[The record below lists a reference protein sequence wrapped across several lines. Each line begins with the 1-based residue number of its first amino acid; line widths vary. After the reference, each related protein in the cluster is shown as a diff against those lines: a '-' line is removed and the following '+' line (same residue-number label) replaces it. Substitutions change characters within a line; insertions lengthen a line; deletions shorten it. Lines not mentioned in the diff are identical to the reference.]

1 MLTNEG
7 WNNSQSCY
15 ADHKEKD
22 EKLEKVEH
30 KDEKCHDD
38 PCNIKECYH
47 EDKTM
52 CKCDHFISDA
62 SKAMVY
68 ALQLQKAADATAD
81 KSLEEKDKAEEL
93 SKKVSHIA
101 KEITPVLDEAIKF
114 YDMAYGLADKAINEL
129 LKASKCFD
137 ECPSLDLCPALDK
150 CKDKCKHEYE
160 DSWEDKNKDKCK
172 DSWEDKHEDEYE
184 DKCEGKFKY
193 KEKYESNHK
202 DKCKDEYEDSWE
214 DKNKDKCK
222 DKYEDEYEHNKKD
235 KYEWKPVSGS
245 SICEEL
251 VDVVKCLQRKA
262 KCLEKLADKKEE
274 EARELLCK
282 ANEADKV
289 ATDAFERA
297 YNLIQ
302 KAFSIDNFANKV
314 LSDAYALGL
323 KAYDCCKD
331 SKRKVDKDHEDNECY
346 CNFEFG
352 YKDKGNSLLCK
363 CDQFIIE
370 LNELVCKAKKINEKA
385 DCELKEA
392 CEQLEIAKKA
402 AKATEILREKANK
415 AIIEVAKINN
425 EVAKLQNKAYKEA
438 IKAYKCFKCC
448 AKQGRFG
455 YNHDCDC
462 CERFVKEAEC
472 LIEKSNEALK
482 KANCKIEEAIKLS
495 HIVSEVQKKEFDAWN
510 KAICLINEA
519 FNQNAKAQDTIYCSV
534 IPNLIYGYQCCKAD

>member
-7 WNNSQSCY
+7 WNNLQSY
-15 ADHKEKD
+15 DEELKEKD
-22 EKLEKVEH
+22 KKFEKVEH
-30 KDEKCHDD
+30 KDGKCHND
-38 PCNIKECYH
+38 PCDVKECYD

-52 CKCDHFISDA
+52 CKCDRFIADA

-68 ALQLQKAADATAD
+68 ALQLERTADATAD
-81 KSLEEKDKAEEL
+81 KSLEEKAKAEEL
-93 SKKVSHIA
+93 SKRVSCIA

-114 YDMAYGLADKAINEL
+114 YDMAYGLADKAINQL

-137 ECPSLDLCPALDK
+137 ECPSLELCPALDK
-150 CKDKCKHEYE
+150 CKDKDEDEDQCKDAH
-160 DSWEDKNKDKCK
+160 EDK
-172 DSWEDKHEDEYE
+172 YE
-184 DKCEGKFKY
+184 DKCEGKFKCM
-193 KEKYESNHK
+193 EKCEDDHK
-202 DKCKDEYEDSWE
+202 DKYKDQYEYRWE
-214 DKNKDKCK
+214 DKSKDNCK
-222 DKYEDEYEHNKKD
+222 DKYEDECEHKHKD
-235 KYEWKPVSGS
+235 NYEWKPVSGAS
-245 SICEEL
+245 VCEEL

-274 EARELLCK
+274 EARKLLCK
-282 ANEADKV
+282 ANEADKA

-302 KAFSIDNFANKV
+302 KAFSIDNFANKL

-331 SKRKVDKDHEDNECY
+331 SKRKVDKDHGDYEDYDQCY
-346 CNFEFG
+346 CNFEFDH
-352 YKDKGNSLLCK
+352 KDKGNNLLCK

-370 LNELVCKAKKINEKA
+370 LKELVSKAKKINEKA
-385 DCELKEA
+385 DCEIKEA
-392 CEQLEIAKKA
+392 CEQLEVAKKA
-402 AKATEILREKANK
+402 AKVTEKLREKANE

-425 EVAKLQNKAYKEA
+425 EVAKLQNKAYNEA

-448 AKQGRFG
+448 AKRGRFG
-455 YNHDCDC
+455 YNTDCDC

-472 LIEKSNEALK
+472 LIEKSNEVLE

-495 HIVSEVQKKEFDAWN
+495 HIVSVVQKKEFDAWN

-519 FNQNAKAQDTIYCSV
+519 FKQNAKAQDAIYCGV
-534 IPNLIYGYQCCKAD
+534 IPNLLYGYQCCKAD